1 MEEAGSSPQLWD
13 SGKANLRDSKLGE
26 MGEGSKERCWSM
38 LLGPK
43 VSEEVK

>member
-26 MGEGSKERCWSM
+26 MGEGSKEM
-38 LLGPK
+38 L
-43 VSEEVK
+43 VHASWT